1 MNLRGRNKVNPNF
14 NMSSMTDI
22 VFLLL
27 IFFMLTS
34 TLVSPN
40 ALNLLLPNSKSKTV
54 EKQTM
59 SISIQ
64 DKEASGKEEDFKF
77 YVNGNLTEIKDLESK
92 IVQDLKGA
100 NEPGI
105 ILHVSQTVHIEYV
118 VKVMD
123 IAYRYKYKI
132 VLATKP

>member
-14 NMSSMTDI
+14 SMSSMTDI

-64 DKEASGKEEDFKF
+64 DKEASGKEEDFSIT
-77 YVNGNLTEIKDLESK
+77 N
-92 IVQDLKGA
+92 
-100 NEPGI
+100 
-105 ILHVSQTVHIEYV
+105 VSVHIS
-118 VKVMD
+118 
-123 IAYRYKYKI
+123 
-132 VLATKP
+132 LLLLL